1 MEPTP
6 YVQIARVV
14 KTHGT
19 AGEVAVSSLGGALE
33 ELPRGLEVWFV
44 PPPQHPLAAGLEDVR
59 RGPKGPLATFSDIRS
74 PEQGRALTGTF
85 VLARRADLPDDWMP
99 EEEPDLEGFRVMDT
113 EKGFLGRIVDTIV
126 TGANDVWVVSGG
138 DFGEVLIPVI
148 DDVVLSVD
156 DVERSVHVRLLPGL
170 IEEG

>member
-19 AGEVAVSSLGGALE
+19 AGELAVLSFGGAFDA
-33 ELPRGLEVWFV
+33 LPSGLEVWFV
-44 PPPQHPLAAGLEDVR
+44 PPPEHPMSALLEGVR
-59 RGPKGPLATFSDIRS
+59 PGPKGPLAKFSGIES
-74 PEQGRALTGTF
+74 VEEARALGGTSL
-85 VLARRADLPDDWMP
+85 LAKRADLPDGWMP
-99 EEEPDLEGFRVMDT
+99 EEPLDVAGFGVWDA
-113 EKGFLGRIVDTIV
+113 EKGFLGRIADTIV

-138 DFGEVLIPVI
+138 EFGQVLIPVI
-148 DDVVLSVD
+148 DEVVLAVD
-156 DVERSVHVRLLPGL
+156 EEEHKVHVKLLPGL

>member
-19 AGEVAVSSLGGALE
+19 AGELAVASLGGALE
-33 ELPRGLEVWFV
+33 RLPHGLEVWFV
-44 PPPQHPLAAGLEDVR
+44 PPPEHPLAARLEAVR
-59 RGPKGPLATFSDIRS
+59 QGPKGPLATFSDIDS
-74 PEQGRALTGTF
+74 PERGRSLAGTF
-85 VLARRADLPDDWMP
+85 VLAKRIDLPDDWIP
-99 EEEPDLEGFRVMDT
+99 EELPDREGFRVLDA
-113 EKGFLGRIVDTIV
+113 EKGFLGQITDTIV

-148 DDVVLSVD
+148 DDVVLSID
-156 DVERSVHVRLLPGL
+156 DDERSIHVKLLPGL